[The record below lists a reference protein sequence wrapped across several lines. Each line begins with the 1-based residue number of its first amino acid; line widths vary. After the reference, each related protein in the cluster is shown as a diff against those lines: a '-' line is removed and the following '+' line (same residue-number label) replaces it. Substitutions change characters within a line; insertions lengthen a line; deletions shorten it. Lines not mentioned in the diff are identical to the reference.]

1 MPQAHGSQ
9 RGPHLHQ
16 QRHSLLPGRIDPN
29 SRSAGVLPAGASPG
43 TGAMS
48 TVLTVSLLGL
58 LFSTDVLTV
67 LPPRSKE
74 AGQRLGLSFLGWM
87 LL

>member
-16 QRHSLLPGRIDPN
+16 QRHSLLHGRVDPN

-43 TGAMS
+43 TRSVS
-48 TVLTVSLLGL
+48 TVLTASLPHL

-67 LPPRSKE
+67 LPP
-74 AGQRLGLSFLGWM
+74 
-87 LL
+87 